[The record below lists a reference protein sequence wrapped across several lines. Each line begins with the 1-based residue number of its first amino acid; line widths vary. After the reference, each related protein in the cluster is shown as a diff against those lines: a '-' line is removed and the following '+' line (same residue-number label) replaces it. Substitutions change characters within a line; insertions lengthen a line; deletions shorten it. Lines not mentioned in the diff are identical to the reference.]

1 MKRLVSMIVL
11 SSITALATWGAR
23 RMLASGSNAHR
34 GRGPGGPRHPRHP
47 LETWEG
53 EGGNLAPR
61 ETRSLQ
67 QQLG

>member
-23 RMLASGSNAHR
+23 RMLASGSDVQRRRH
-34 GRGPGGPRHPRHP
+34 GGPRHPRHP

>member
-1 MKRLVSMIVL
+1 MKRLVSMIIL

-23 RMLASGSNAHR
+23 RMLASASDVNRRRA
-34 GRGPGGPRHPRHP
+34 GPRHPRHQV
-47 LETWEG
+47 ETWEG

>member
-1 MKRLVSMIVL
+1 MKRLLSMIVL
-11 SSITALATWGAR
+11 SSIAALAMWGTR
-23 RMLASGSNAHR
+23 RTLSSASASRNRRTRHV
-34 GRGPGGPRHPRHP
+34 PRQP

-53 EGGNLAPR
+53 EGGNLSPH

>member
-23 RMLASGSNAHR
+23 RMLASGSGAQRR
-34 GRGPGGPRHPRHP
+34 GRAGPRHPRHP

>member
-11 SSITALATWGAR
+11 SSITALATFGAR
-23 RMLASGSNAHR
+23 RILAGGSGGHR
-34 GRGPGGPRHPRHP
+34 RRGHAGPRHPRHP

-53 EGGNLAPR
+53 EGGNLSPR

>member
-23 RMLASGSNAHR
+23 RMLATGSGRPRRRAHAA
-34 GRGPGGPRHPRHP
+34 PRHM
-47 LETWEG
+47 LDTWEG
-53 EGGNLAPR
+53 EGGNLSPR
-61 ETRSLQ
+61 QTRSLQ

>member
-23 RMLASGSNAHR
+23 RMLAATGQPRRRAHAA
-34 GRGPGGPRHPRHP
+34 PRHT
-47 LETWEG
+47 LDTWEG
-53 EGGNLAPR
+53 EGGNLSPR
-61 ETRSLQ
+61 QSRSLQ

>member
-23 RMLASGSNAHR
+23 RMLATGANAHR
-34 GRGPGGPRHPRHP
+34 RRGHGPRHPRQP

-53 EGGNLAPR
+53 EGGNLSPR

>member
-1 MKRLVSMIVL
+1 MKRLLSMIVL

-23 RMLASGSNAHR
+23 RMLAAPAGGSRR
-34 GRGPGGPRHPRHP
+34 GRRAPVKHT

-53 EGGNLAPR
+53 EGGNLSPH

>member
-1 MKRLVSMIVL
+1 MKRVLSMIVL

-23 RMLASGSNAHR
+23 RMLASPSESHR
-34 GRGPGGPRHPRHP
+34 RARRAPAPRQT

-53 EGGNLAPR
+53 EGGNLSPR

>member
-23 RMLASGSNAHR
+23 RMLASGSSAHR
-34 GRGPGGPRHPRHP
+34 RGHAGPRHPRHP

-53 EGGNLAPR
+53 EGGNLSPR

>member
-1 MKRLVSMIVL
+1 MKRLLSMIVL

-23 RMLASGSNAHR
+23 QMMSKPTAGGH
-34 GRGPGGPRHPRHP
+34 GRRRVAPKHT

-53 EGGNLAPR
+53 EGGNLSPR

>member
-23 RMLASGSNAHR
+23 RMLASGSNARRAH
-34 GRGPGGPRHPRHP
+34 GGPRHPRHP

>member
-1 MKRLVSMIVL
+1 MKRLVSMILL

-23 RMLASGSNAHR
+23 RMLANGPARPS
-34 GRGPGGPRHPRHP
+34 GRGHAGPRHP

-53 EGGNLAPR
+53 EGGNLSPR